1 LRKLVE
7 SPSSF
12 FLSQIIKAV
21 ISIVSIYQWV
31 KLLIYILY
39 KKEQDNDR
47 YAVRMTK
54 YQGSTMINIC
64 DIELIG
70 AKLEKDEFLIE
81 ITKDY
86 FQQDIIEDSQ
96 ARKLLRSCSI
106 ANLVGERIVKQALDL
121 GLAKEMSIKRISGV
135 PFLMIFK
142 FQYKY

>member
-1 LRKLVE
+1 M
-7 SPSSF
+7 
-12 FLSQIIKAV
+12 
-21 ISIVSIYQWV
+21 
-31 KLLIYILY
+31 LY
-39 KKEQDNDR
+39 EKKQDNDR
-47 YAVRMTK
+47 YAVRMIK

-70 AKLEKDEFLIE
+70 AKLEKDELLIE
-81 ITKDY
+81 ITKEY

-121 GLAKEMSIKRISGV
+121 GLAKEMSIKRISDV

>member
-1 LRKLVE
+1 M
-7 SPSSF
+7 
-12 FLSQIIKAV
+12 

-31 KLLIYILY
+31 KLLIYVLY

-142 FQYKY
+142 FHYKSTNNEQLNNKNF

>member
-1 LRKLVE
+1 M
-7 SPSSF
+7 
-12 FLSQIIKAV
+12 
-21 ISIVSIYQWV
+21 
-31 KLLIYILY
+31 LY
-39 KKEQDNDR
+39 EKKQDNDR
-47 YAVRMTK
+47 YAVRMIK

-70 AKLEKDEFLIE
+70 AKLEKDELLIE
-81 ITKDY
+81 ITKEY

-121 GLAKEMSIKRISGV
+121 GLAKETSIKRISDV